1 MVTQNRELRLHLTA
15 RPRYGKAVATPTDIA
30 PDTAVAPDPA
40 AMGGFK
46 KKNLIYIAL
55 ITLAIW
61 AFVIQTGSLVLII
74 IVGVLTLIL
83 LGVLVWAL
91 RLMRK
96 QRGLV
101 SLLQG
106 ATASPDAR
114 KDALAKLSE
123 GKEANSPV
131 NVFARAQLMAA
142 DDPKAAL
149 TLLDGTELKTFPA
162 AMQDDVSLLKA
173 QLYLG
178 MGRTQDA
185 RKVSDTMNLDNP
197 ARKEI
202 RPLAATI
209 VAEAWAR
216 TGKFKEAL
224 DLLGTVEMPA
234 KDAEQIMVQYRVA
247 RVFARFA
254 SGQRNQARD
263 ELNTLADDNVN
274 YLGRFLLPQFRVHP
288 ELQKLARTVMER
300 HPSSRKMAKAN
311 APRGRR

>member
-1 MVTQNRELRLHLTA
+1 MVAQNRGLRLRLTA
-15 RPRYGKAVATPTDIA
+15 TTRYGKAVATSNDS
-30 PDTAVAPDPA
+30 AVPDPA
-40 AMGGFK
+40 AMGGLK

-55 ITLAIW
+55 ITIAIW
-61 AFVIQTGSLVLII
+61 AFAIQTGSTVLMI

-83 LGVLVWAL
+83 IGVLIWAL

-106 ATASPDAR
+106 ATASADAR
-114 KDALAKLSE
+114 KDALAKLGE
-123 GKEANSPV
+123 GKDANTPV
-131 NVFARAQLMAA
+131 NIFARAQLLAA

-149 TLLDGTELKTFPA
+149 ALIEGTELKTFPA
-162 AMQDDVSLLKA
+162 AMQDDVALLKA

-224 DLLGTVEMPA
+224 DLLATVEVPN
-234 KDAEQIMVQYRVA
+234 KDAEQIMVQYKVA
-247 RVFARFA
+247 RIFARFA

-263 ELNTLADDNVN
+263 ELSTLADDNVN

-288 ELQKLARTVMER
+288 ELQKIARTVMER
-300 HPSSRKMAKAN
+300 HPASRKMAKAN
-311 APRGRR
+311 ARHR

>member
-1 MVTQNRELRLHLTA
+1 
-15 RPRYGKAVATPTDIA
+15 
-30 PDTAVAPDPA
+30 
-40 AMGGFK
+40 MGGFK

-61 AFVIQTGSLVLII
+61 AFAIQTGNMALMIV
-74 IVGVLTLIL
+74 VGVLT
-83 LGVLVWAL
+83 L

-131 NVFARAQLMAA
+131 NIFARAQLMAA

-224 DLLGTVEMPA
+224 DLLGTVAMPA